1 MSRICQVTGKGVRFG
16 NKVSHSN
23 RKTRRLQA
31 PNLRWKRFWST
42 EEGRWYRLRVS
53 AAGIR
58 EITKRGLAAVL
69 VDLRAAGHLP
79 GRKAQ

>member
-1 MSRICQVTGKGVRFG
+1 MSRICQVTGKGVLYG
-16 NKVSHSN
+16 NAVSHSN
-23 RKTRRLQA
+23 RKARRRQA

-53 AAGIR
+53 AAGVR

-69 VDLRAAGHLP
+69 DDLRAARQLS
-79 GRKAQ
+79 R